1 MAAHQRPGAAFE
13 LKGRMATLTVLRVL
27 TPDVASLLTQL
38 DERLAQAPDFFAGMP
53 LVVMPAADVDP
64 SAERLAT
71 LAEALRER
79 RLLPVALS
87 GVPAETAAAAG
98 LGVLG
103 NLEAPRSESPVSSS
117 RARRDAPSPPA
128 SASSRLVT
136 QPVRSG
142 QQVYARGGD
151 LIVTAPV
158 SAGAELMA
166 DGHIHVYDTLRGR
179 ALAGV
184 QGDENAR
191 IFCRAMRAELVAVA
205 GQYLLSDQISSE
217 LRGASVMAWLRD
229 DELALTAL

>member
-1 MAAHQRPGAAFE
+1 
-13 LKGRMATLTVLRVL
+13 MATLTLLRVL
-27 TPDVASLLTQL
+27 TEDAASLLTQL

-53 LVVMPAADVDP
+53 IVVTPAADVDP
-64 SAERLAT
+64 SSEWLVT
-71 LAEALRER
+71 LIEALRER

-87 GVPAETAAAAG
+87 GVAVETAAAAG
-98 LGVLG
+98 LGVIG
-103 NLEAPRSESPVSSS
+103 NLEAPRSESAASPGRTHRES
-117 RARRDAPSPPA
+117 PSPST
-128 SASSRLVT
+128 SASSRFVT

-217 LRGASVMAWLRD
+217 LRGASVMAWLRG